1 MNLSSDL
8 LTHPALPSRTPFEH
22 LHAQLT
28 YTPRTHARTAYRPS
42 AMASVRQGT
51 SKDDR
56 ILKIVCANVATI
68 FLMSLI
74 PRTQQQN
81 AMLAHGALIVQ
92 CRTVLPGHSYLR
104 ERVTGVQTTT
114 QRPSCRA
121 RLGTKAT
128 QTQLRSWR
136 KSDAALSLGQMTR
149 EASRRTTRTL
159 VCPSIPPTLQL
170 HTLTATTMR
179 AISLCETSRRVML
192 RGRGI
197 QTTSVKNRS
206 LESSAWFATKQPTFG

>member
-22 LHAQLT
+22 PHAQLT

-56 ILKIVCANVATI
+56 IPKIVCANVATI

-92 CRTVLPGHSYLR
+92 CRTVLPGHSYLH

-128 QTQLRSWR
+128 CTQLRSWR
-136 KSDAALSLGQMTR
+136 KSDAALSLGQ
-149 EASRRTTRTL
+149 ASRRTTRTL
-159 VCPSIPPTLQL
+159 VCPSMTPTLQPLLL

-179 AISLCETSRRVML
+179 AISVVSISEISLCETSRRVML

-197 QTTSVKNRS
+197 QTTSV
-206 LESSAWFATKQPTFG
+206 